1 MILTANEKVF
11 RMSFI
16 DIFLMLADT
25 ERLSPVISEVHED
38 KIPCEY
44 CDELVKFDQYIIHT
58 VNCYNKH
65 FS

>member
-1 MILTANEKVF
+1 
-11 RMSFI
+11 
-16 DIFLMLADT
+16 MLADT
-25 ERLSPVISEVHED
+25 EPLSPVISEVHED

-58 VNCYNKH
+58 VNCYDKH